1 MGRASWEGIV
11 RSRTGLVILAVSIL
25 AAVAACDASRPE
37 RSAAPASTQ
46 DGHPAEHQGGAE
58 HPTVAAARKPAALAE
73 QLEQYYAQHTLLAVR
88 QMRSVVTATPAYRAA
103 ADAELEEYTEELA
116 QVVGDRFGDAQGERF
131 EQVWNQG
138 IADFSAYAEAVAAG
152 DTTAKQGARSALLAD
167 AGAYGDWLA
176 QASKGRVPASEAAGV
191 MRTHVEQL
199 MGQADAYA
207 ARDYDRAYRIERD
220 AYEHMFAAGTSL
232 ARAGL
237 APEQAA
243 TLDAPVAKLRAGFA
257 MLLGEHMQLVIDA
270 QRATFAGAPQFH
282 AAAAQVNANTA
293 ALTKG
298 MSAIVGPRKAEEFQ
312 DVWAEHVE
320 GLLEYSTALAGKDEA
335 DRTAARAEMRGYGAR
350 LALYLSDIVR
360 NELPLAPLTAA
371 WGEHDQH
378 LVDQIDA
385 YAARRY
391 DEAQEME
398 LEGYGQMLGVANT
411 ILGAIQRTVTPQLPV
426 GGSQTGGGGTATWR
440 R

>member
-1 MGRASWEGIV
+1 M
-11 RSRTGLVILAVSIL
+11 LAVSIL
-25 AAVAACDASRPE
+25 AAAAACDAGPPDRA
-37 RSAAPASTQ
+37 AAPASTQ
-46 DGHPAEHQGGAE
+46 AGGGHPAEHQNGAE
-58 HPTVAAARKPAALAE
+58 HPKVTAARTPAGLAS
-73 QLEQYYAQHTLLAVR
+73 QLEQYYAQHTLLAIR
-88 QMRSVVTATPAYRAA
+88 QMRSVVTATPAYREA
-103 ADAELEEYTEELA
+103 ADHELEEYTEELA

-138 IADFSAYAEAVAAG
+138 IADFSAYAEALAAG
-152 DTTAKQGARSALLAD
+152 DAAARERARSALLAD

-176 QASKGRVPASEAAGV
+176 GASGGRVPASQAAAA
-191 MRTHVEQL
+191 MRTHVSQL
-199 MGQADAYA
+199 MGQADADA
-207 ARDYDRAYRIERD
+207 ARDYARAYRIERD
-220 AYEHMFAAGTSL
+220 AYEHMFAAGTAL

-237 APEQAA
+237 APKEAA
-243 TLDAPVAKLRAGFA
+243 TLDTPVARLRAGFA

-270 QRATFAGAPQFH
+270 QRATFAGAPQFE

-298 MSAIVGPRKAEEFQ
+298 MSGIVGPAKAEEFQ

-335 DRTAARAEMRGYGAR
+335 ERAAVREEMRGYGAR
-350 LALYLSDIVR
+350 LALYLSDVVR

-385 YAARRY
+385 YAAKRY

-398 LEGYGQMLGVANT
+398 LDGYGQMLGVANT
-411 ILGAIQRTVTPQLPV
+411 ILRAIQRTVTPQLPV
-426 GGSQTGGGGTATWR
+426 GGSQTGGGGTAHR
-440 R
+440 RR